1 MPGVEVNVKT
11 IATRSD
17 LDVFTLSE
25 NLYVVLGVAGSA
37 SAGEIKA
44 AYRRLAL
51 LYHPDRHQDKD
62 RLRAAEVFKRINTAY
77 KILSDPEERRHYDLL
92 LRQGAGARLRD
103 QAVTQK
109 VDPLALILE
118 DILRYE
124 HIFAEEDLRRMEKG
138 LRALVKT
145 NLISDLKERVVGAV
159 EISSVPLGYEH
170 EGGFV
175 KGYLVIT
182 NLRLL
187 FPFWTQWQETRG
199 RVQTTYTRH
208 YLRGTLLPEVHR
220 VTITTVGRIARKTLI
235 ELKCRSEVI
244 VFAPAEKNLGKLLLL
259 CSLWGIPVMTREI
272 PDRANDIRS
281 ATLSL
286 PKAIGKVLAGA
297 NGLLLLCGFCSSLGP
312 NSSGSDSNFEYLFMF
327 NAFCLPPAV
336 VFGAIA
342 AGIGIIR
349 ALKAY
354 GRVRIEDLLDGEGG
368 PGER

>member
-17 LDVFTLSE
+17 LDGFTPSE
-25 NLYVVLGVAGSA
+25 NLYVVLGVAESA
-37 SAGEIKA
+37 SASEIKT

-51 LYHPDRHQDKD
+51 LYHPDRHQGKD
-62 RLRAAEVFKRINTAY
+62 RPRAEEVFKQINTAY
-77 KILSDPEERRHYDLL
+77 KVLSDPDERRHYDRL

-103 QAVTQK
+103 QAAQE

-124 HIFAEEDLRRMEKG
+124 HIFAEEDLRRMEKT
-138 LRALVKT
+138 LRSMVAKH
-145 NLISDLKERVVGAV
+145 LISDLEERVVGVV
-159 EISSVPLGYEH
+159 EIATVPLGYEH
-170 EGGFV
+170 EGAFQ

-187 FPFWTQWQETRG
+187 FPFWTQWQETSG

-208 YLRGTLLPEVHR
+208 YLRGMLLPEVHR
-220 VTITTVGRIARKTLI
+220 VTITTVGRIARKTLV
-235 ELKCRSEVI
+235 ELKCKTETI
-244 VFAPAEKNLGKLLLL
+244 AFAPSEKNLGKLLLL
-259 CSLWGIPVMTREI
+259 CSLWGIPVMPREI

-281 ATLSL
+281 AILSK

-297 NGLLLLCGFCSSLGP
+297 NGLLLLCGVCSSLGED
-312 NSSGSDSNFEYLFMF
+312 SLLSSDSVSHLLWF

-336 VFGAIA
+336 LFGAVA
-342 AGIGIIR
+342 AGIGILR

-354 GRVRIEDLLDGEGG
+354 GRVRIEDLLANEGE
-368 PGER
+368 PGEH

>member
-17 LDVFTLSE
+17 LDGFTPSE
-25 NLYVVLGVAGSA
+25 NLYVVLGVAESA

-62 RLRAAEVFKRINTAY
+62 RPQAEKVFKRINTAY
-77 KILSDPEERRHYDLL
+77 KTLSDPEERSHYDRL
-92 LRQGAGARLRD
+92 LRQGAGARHRD
-103 QAVTQK
+103 QAKAQE
-109 VDPLALILE
+109 VDPLVLILE

-124 HIFAEEDLRRMEKG
+124 HIFAEEDLRRMEKA
-138 LRALVKT
+138 LRSMVAKH
-145 NLISDLKERVVGAV
+145 LIFDLEERVVGVV
-159 EISSVPLGYEH
+159 EIASAPLGYEH
-170 EGGFV
+170 EGAFQ

-187 FPFWTQWQETRG
+187 FPFWTQWQETHG

-208 YLRGTLLPEVHR
+208 YLRGMLLPEVQR

-235 ELKCRSEVI
+235 ELKCKTEAI
-244 VFAPAEKNLGKLLLL
+244 VFAPSEKNLGKLLLL

-272 PDRANDIRS
+272 PDRANDIRT
-281 ATLSL
+281 AILSL

-297 NGLLLLCGFCSSLGP
+297 NGLLLLCGFCSSLGED
-312 NSSGSDSNFEYLFMF
+312 SLGSDSVSYLLIF
-327 NAFCLPPAV
+327 NAVCLPPAIL
-336 VFGAIA
+336 FGAVA

-354 GRVRIEDLLDGEGG
+354 GRVRIEDLLGDEGK
-368 PGER
+368 PGEH